1 MPIGKRKTE
10 TDIVIDRRK
19 RKLGVILGIGV
30 NDIQDVNRH
39 EKAWVAW
46 RGMFTRCYSEKMHNR
61 NPTYVGCSVCKE
73 WHLYSNFRKWYYD
86 NFRPGLELE
95 LDKDILVKGN
105 KVYSPKTCCLVPHRI
120 NCLLEKNDSLRGDRL
135 IGVYRDHA
143 TGEYTSSIKMFKECK
158 FLGRFKTED
167 EAFGAYKLA
176 KEAYIKL
183 VATIHFTNGYITRD
197 VYLALLNYEV
207 EKGD

>member
-19 RKLGVILGIGV
+19 RKLGVIMGIGV
-30 NDIQDVNRH
+30 NDIKDVNRH

-46 RGMFTRCYSEKMHNR
+46 RGMFKRCYSEITHNR

-105 KVYSPKTCCLVPHRI
+105 KVYSPDTCCLVPHRI
-120 NCLLEKNDSLRGDRL
+120 NCLLQKNDGLRGDL
-135 IGVYRDHA
+135 PIGVCLDHA
-143 TGEYTSSIKMFKECK
+143 TGEYTSSMHIFNECK
-158 FLGRFKTED
+158 FIGRFKD
-167 EAFGAYKLA
+167 ADDAFLAYKLT

-183 VATIHFTNGYITRD
+183 VATISYTNGNITER
-197 VYLALLNYEV
+197 VYNALLNYKV
-207 EKGD
+207 EITD